1 MKTLIKWLTVLGG
14 AAAAVWVARDRL
26 VRIPEPI
33 PDPHPR
39 FRSGESSTS
48 AADPGPTGLVKPAN
62 DLDRPSDDLTE
73 LTGVGPAYAQ
83 RLASSGVTTFAAL
96 AKADAGELSEL
107 IDVPATQI
115 ADWISQAKQ
124 R

>member
-1 MKTLIKWLTVLGG
+1 MKTFMKWLTVLGG

-33 PDPHPR
+33 PDSHPR
-39 FRSGESSTS
+39 FRAGEPEAQEATD
-48 AADPGPTGLVKPAN
+48 APADDGDA
-62 DLDRPSDDLTE
+62 DADRPSDDLTD

-83 RLASSGVTTFAAL
+83 RLASSGITTFAAL
-96 AKADAGELSEL
+96 AKADAEELSEL

-115 ADWISQAKQ
+115 SDWIGQAKQ